1 MSHVAVLRAILLYSC
16 EIVACDVVA
25 MEKEQAFEIV
35 SKIVFDRACQLIV
48 GGNPAYESET
58 VLFQKLVSVCL
69 TDESETRA
77 GLRRASTLWHS
88 RHTSHTNAPGL
99 RGRRDL

>member
-35 SKIVFDRACQLIV
+35 SKIIFDRACQLIV
-48 GGNPAYESET
+48 GGNPAYESEK
-58 VLFQKLVSVCL
+58 VLFHIEMCKI
-69 TDESETRA
+69 
-77 GLRRASTLWHS
+77 
-88 RHTSHTNAPGL
+88 
-99 RGRRDL
+99 GRRRVGKECRSRWSPYH

>member
-35 SKIVFDRACQLIV
+35 SKIIFDRACQLIV
-48 GGNPAYESET
+48 GGNPAFESEK
-58 VLFQKLVSVCL
+58 VLFHIEMCMNEWGYRSALVSEYCDAVKQEN
-69 TDESETRA
+69 DKM
-77 GLRRASTLWHS
+77 
-88 RHTSHTNAPGL
+88 
-99 RGRRDL
+99 RDLGIEE

>member
-35 SKIVFDRACQLIV
+35 SKIIFDRACQLIV
-48 GGNPAYESET
+48 GGNPAYESEK
-58 VLFQKLVSVCL
+58 VLFHIEMCMTEWGYRSAKVAEYCDSIKQ
-69 TDESETRA
+69 E
-77 GLRRASTLWHS
+77 
-88 RHTSHTNAPGL
+88 N
-99 RGRRDL
+99 DLMRSMGIN